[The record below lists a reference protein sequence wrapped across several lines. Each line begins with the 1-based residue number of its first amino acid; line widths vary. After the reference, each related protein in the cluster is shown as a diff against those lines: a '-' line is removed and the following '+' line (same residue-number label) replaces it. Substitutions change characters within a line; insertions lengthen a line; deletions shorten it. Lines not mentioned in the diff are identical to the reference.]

1 MEDKKNERKQET
13 RNLGNLVYE
22 WVEEGAVEIQIQKW
36 DNREWGCPG
45 GSGGVRVGAVVYECP
60 A

>member
-22 WVEEGAVEIQIQKW
+22 WVQEGAVEIQIQKW

-45 GSGGVRVGAVVYECP
+45 GSGWGAVVYECP